1 MYGGHG
7 RRKFYLSEVDRIESA
22 RVKNLPKGEY
32 TDAQT
37 QAGFPKLARTFGFLY
52 TLRYMEKVTPYKRHE
67 LLDWTVAEFY
77 TNFALEA
84 WEGNI
89 IKRYRQILKDTKKE
103 E

>member
-1 MYGGHG
+1 
-7 RRKFYLSEVDRIESA
+7 
-22 RVKNLPKGEY
+22 
-32 TDAQT
+32 
-37 QAGFPKLARTFGFLY
+37 
-52 TLRYMEKVTPYKRHE
+52 MEKVTPYKRHE